1 MEPARLVVELVG
13 EAGELLQR
21 YAQLQRVSQEEAASH
36 LLHRALR
43 SALGTPTKLTPA
55 AREAVLSALSEGLS
69 RRAAARRGGIAQAT
83 FYHWLDRDP
92 AFGQDV
98 ERAEVAGGRYDEN
111 GHPFLTRPW
120 RRPGSALP
128 G

>member
-1 MEPARLVVELVG
+1 MATARLFLELVD

-21 YAQLQRVSQEEAASH
+21 YAQLQRVTQEEAATH

-43 SALGTPTKLTPA
+43 TALGTPRKLTPE
-55 AREAVLSALSEGLS
+55 AREAVLAALREGVS
-69 RRAAARRGGIAQAT
+69 RRAAARRAGIAQAT
-83 FYHWLDRDP
+83 FYHWLGRDHDF
-92 AFGQDV
+92 ATEV
-98 ERAEVAGGRYDEN
+98 EAAEVAGGRYDDPQ
-111 GHPFLTRPW
+111 PFLTRPW